1 MQEKYRQLLEAL
13 LESSKEFLNSQE
25 LGELVGIS
33 QRTVIRY
40 MKELKEQSLKY
51 GFLVHT
57 VKGRGYRLEIVEEEK
72 FRDVLAVEE
81 DAEVTKVLYKLF
93 LEPTCKLDDLA
104 ELLHYSRSGM
114 SKIMERAE
122 RKLEKE
128 GLRLLNK
135 PYVGFFVG
143 GSEVYIRNY
152 LYKLLQKQSLEETEK
167 IFSVSKEMLTKVR
180 SEIDAELAQKSVYK
194 RKENELFFLKY
205 LLIQRQRIAIGKTIK
220 TDYFA
225 NISQTVHLNHD
236 MEVVRDI
243 QNRLGTAACPK
254 SDAEI
259 ENIYLALVYRQ
270 AFWQNGYVDSVNEK
284 NLQFYQDLTERAFQR
299 IKNDY
304 KVDLFQ
310 DDILVNGLVLHLA
323 SNFSRYLLG
332 METENLFYNDVL
344 ESYPTAYYYAMEVAE
359 EISVWTKLSL
369 SKYEIS
375 FLGMHF
381 ASYLERSLKSKK
393 WKCAI
398 ICGSGIGSAKLLES
412 RLHNKYPHLEV
423 IGICLLEEA
432 EKEAENVDFFITTF
446 PIEES
451 EIADKPWVWLSP
463 MLDIKEQIALEQL
476 VGNLAHHQKWRYESV
491 PKMYLYID
499 RYMEKMELLNYLCD
513 LCREKRFI
521 TEQEA
526 EGIVGRENLVS
537 TEIVGG
543 IALPHG
549 LIEGNSFLVFALL
562 KEPIIWGRTSVK
574 LVVMGCFQRGDDR
587 MKEEL
592 EYIFHLFLNLEDK
605 NRLLSCKSA
614 EEVER
619 YMEVY
624 YGK

>member
-1 MQEKYRQLLEAL
+1 MKMQEKYKQLLEAL

-25 LGELVGIS
+25 LGELAGIS

-51 GFLVHT
+51 GFFIHT
-57 VKGRGYRLEIVEEEK
+57 VKGRGYRLEIIEEEK
-72 FRDVLAVEE
+72 FRDALAVEE
-81 DAEVTKVLYKLF
+81 DVEVTKVLFKLF
-93 LEPTCKLDDLA
+93 FERTCKLDDLA

-114 SKIMERAE
+114 SRIIEKVEK
-122 RKLEKE
+122 KLERE

-135 PYVGFFVG
+135 PYVGFFIG

-152 LYKLLQKQSLEETEK
+152 LYKLLKKKSLEETEK
-167 IFSVSKEMLTKVR
+167 IFRVPREMLAKVR
-180 SEIDAELAQKSVYK
+180 SEIDAELAQKSVHK

-205 LLIQRQRIAIGKTIK
+205 LLIQKQRIAIGKTIK

-236 MEVVRDI
+236 MEVVRNI
-243 QNRLGTAACPK
+243 QKRIETSVCPK
-254 SDAEI
+254 SDEEI

-270 AFWQNGYVDSVNEK
+270 AFWQNGYVDSINEK
-284 NLQFYQDLTERAFQR
+284 NLQFYQDMTERAFQR

-398 ICGSGIGSAKLLES
+398 IYGSGIGSAKLLES

-423 IGICLLEEA
+423 IGTGLLEEA
-432 EKEAENVDFFITTF
+432 GKKAEEADFFITTF
-446 PIEES
+446 PVEEP
-451 EIADKPWVWLSP
+451 EIMGKPWVRLSP

-476 VGNLAHHQKWRYESV
+476 VGNLARHRKWRYESV
-491 PKMYLYID
+491 SKCI
-499 RYMEKMELLNYLCD
+499 C
-513 LCREKRFI
+513 I
-521 TEQEA
+521 
-526 EGIVGRENLVS
+526 
-537 TEIVGG
+537 
-543 IALPHG
+543 
-549 LIEGNSFLVFALL
+549 LIN
-562 KEPIIWGRTSVK
+562 I
-574 LVVMGCFQRGDDR
+574 
-587 MKEEL
+587 
-592 EYIFHLFLNLEDK
+592 
-605 NRLLSCKSA
+605 
-614 EEVER
+614 
-619 YMEVY
+619 
-624 YGK
+624 